1 MTSVHH
7 LRFSAVRASR
17 TGWASVTNTAW
28 WYSLLVVWMAED
40 VAWSACRSWSVL
52 SVQYGWS
59 SAHSGHQSSQGIS
72 KLVHLTQLVTLI
84 CLCVDQCTHMSSWH
98 FCSVKAFMKAHR
110 LDSSIL
116 GVSGTD
122 AENTV
127 VQVESFELTSVN
139 HGRGRHSVRGS
150 VFDGRWP
157 VCSRPSFLKCQE
169 DEAASFKLRRIA
181 VPPLSRF
188 EVLPFLTLKLLCLNH
203 HLSVSTFLWGLD
215 ACDLLHVL
223 FIGVAGPMA
232 QVINFSDKS
241 WSGLLKACN
250 VVHHRT
256 TSFRLV

>member
-1 MTSVHH
+1 M
-7 LRFSAVRASR
+7 
-17 TGWASVTNTAW
+17 
-28 WYSLLVVWMAED
+28 
-40 VAWSACRSWSVL
+40 L

-84 CLCVDQCTHMSSWH
+84 CLCVDQCTHNY
-98 FCSVKAFMKAHR
+98 VIVAHR

-127 VQVESFELTSVN
+127 VQVESFELTSVK

-203 HLSVSTFLWGLD
+203 HLSVSTFL
-215 ACDLLHVL
+215 
-223 FIGVAGPMA
+223 
-232 QVINFSDKS
+232 
-241 WSGLLKACN
+241 
-250 VVHHRT
+250 
-256 TSFRLV
+256 